1 MKLDG
6 LEGRVAII
14 TGSARGIGRA
24 TADVFCE
31 NGAIVVINDID
42 DLLLS
47 QAEGEMV
54 DRGFRVASVK
64 ADVSSRDGAASLV
77 SETINRFGRLD
88 ILINNAGIIQWS
100 RFEEIS
106 ETDWDKML
114 AVNLKSVFLMSH
126 SCVPYLKKQGGG
138 KIVNIGSSAGKK
150 PTPACPHYA
159 ASKSGVMSLTLSLAA
174 ELAPFNINVNAVAPA
189 IIDTQMFES
198 VEKPEKLVPLRRMGS
213 PEDVAYAV
221 AFLCSDNASFLTGEI
236 VDVNGGLIM
245 D

>member
-1 MKLDG
+1 VKLDG